1 MNNVYVLSGYFA
13 EAAIGPLHTGHKEYI
28 QSVID
33 LSKEGDIIIVIV
45 NNDKQRSKKYS
56 NKTIGSQYSTNL
68 IVEEIKKTF
77 PNVYVKVSISDDKTV
92 RDDLEKIRWFYD
104 GRKYEITFVK
114 DGGEYTP
121 DNLPELS
128 VDYINFL
135 FLENKKK
142 GSASDI
148 IADWENSKEN
158 K

>member
-13 EAAIGPLHTGHKEYI
+13 EAAIGPLHAGHKEYI

-45 NNDKQRSKKYS
+45 NNDKQRSEKYS

-104 GRKYEITFVK
+104 GRKYEVTFVK

-158 K
+158 R